1 MVDPVA
7 APVAVDLAAADNFD
21 DAAAGRPTPVAAAA
35 AAAVV
40 VVVVS
45 ATAVAVAEF
54 LDDEEEGFVDAEFMA
69 AEGDDNSLAAVVQIR

>member
-21 DAAAGRPTPVAAAA
+21 DAAAGRPTPAAAVAAA
-35 AAAVV
+35 V

-54 LDDEEEGFVDAEFMA
+54 MDDEEEGFVDAEFMA